1 MGQALYVE
9 RELIPFAEEGKEI
22 MFVFRDPGFANAPP
36 VAYVT
41 ALEPETQ
48 VEFRSGSGPNTDS
61 YSATTSFTL
70 SERGQVRSEDLPVG
84 GAALTNPVTVL
95 RVLSGAAAVTVVSP
109 VSVKAEF
116 RTRKHP

>member
-1 MGQALYVE
+1 MGQSLYVE
-9 RELIPFAEEGKEI
+9 NERIPLAEAGVEI

-36 VAYVT
+36 VVYVT
-41 ALEPETQ
+41 ALESTTEI
-48 VEFRSGSGPNTDS
+48 ELRSGSGHNTDA

-70 SERGQVRSEDLPVG
+70 QSRGEVRSEDLPVG

-95 RVLSGAAAVTVVSP
+95 RVLSGSAAVNVVSP
-109 VSVKAEF
+109 TKVIAEF